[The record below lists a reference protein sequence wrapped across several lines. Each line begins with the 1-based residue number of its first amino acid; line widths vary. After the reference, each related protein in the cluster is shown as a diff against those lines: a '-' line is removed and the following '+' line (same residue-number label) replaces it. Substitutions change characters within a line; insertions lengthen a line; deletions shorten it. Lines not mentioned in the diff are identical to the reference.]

1 MLSAPRPR
9 PTFSNEQISS
19 YFFTPCRDQ
28 HDEPIPEYFRCRCGK
43 VRKQTRRDGFTNLMK
58 HVRSEHPSYQ
68 EEMQAAAAATTG
80 SVVHYARPT
89 AMNRYGRLEWTVK
102 ANLPLMLCENALAC
116 RYTNLVPISVETF
129 RATMGVTRLV
139 EAAIGDELPDGF
151 GLMLD
156 GWSHASEHYVAVFAW
171 YEPDGV
177 AKTVLLSMAP
187 IINEPDED
195 LSART
200 HRGVLAGM
208 LERDFRKQLSCCK
221 YFVGDNCSVNRR
233 LTTMMQVPLVGC
245 ASHPLSRAV

>member
-1 MLSAPRPR
+1 
-9 PTFSNEQISS
+9 
-19 YFFTPCRDQ
+19 
-28 HDEPIPEYFRCRCGK
+28 
-43 VRKQTRRDGFTNLMK
+43 
-58 HVRSEHPSYQ
+58 
-68 EEMQAAAAATTG
+68 
-80 SVVHYARPT
+80 
-89 AMNRYGRLEWTVK
+89 
-102 ANLPLMLCENALAC
+102 
-116 RYTNLVPISVETF
+116 
-129 RATMGVTRLV
+129 MGVTRLV